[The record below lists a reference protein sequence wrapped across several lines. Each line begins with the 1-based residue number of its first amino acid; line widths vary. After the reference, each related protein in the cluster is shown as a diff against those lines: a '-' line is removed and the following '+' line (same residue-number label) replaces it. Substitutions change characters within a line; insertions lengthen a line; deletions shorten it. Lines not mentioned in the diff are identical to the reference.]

1 MLDKSSVIYSI
12 KYLYIRDFS
21 EKNVYNL
28 AIRLKLREDDGHTF
42 ADIDQIHLNWAD
54 VGGMH
59 FQLDNLFNGNKEL
72 EDSAHAIFN
81 ENWHS
86 IYEIMEPTLS
96 KSTETVL
103 KDIIGKILA
112 HFPVSFLWQN

>member
-1 MLDKSSVIYSI
+1 MS
-12 KYLYIRDFS
+12 
-21 EKNVYNL
+21 
-28 AIRLKLREDDGHTF
+28 IRLKLREDDGLTF
-42 ADIDQIHLNWAD
+42 ADVDKIHLDWED

-81 ENWHS
+81 ENWRP
-86 IYEIMEPTLS
+86 IYEIMGPTLS
-96 KSTETVL
+96 KTTETVL
-103 KDIIGKILA
+103 HDVIGKILA